1 MLEVSDVITILLVI
15 AHDVA
20 QELHMLDVGPLLA
33 RMLQDGAASSAPGL
47 AHVILGQVDAVRA
60 LLALHLLGPLKPEL
74 ELVDLHG

>member
-20 QELHMLDVGPLLA
+20 QELHMLDVGSLLA

-47 AHVILGQVDAVRA
+47 RYVILGQVDAV
-60 LLALHLLGPLKPEL
+60 
-74 ELVDLHG
+74 